1 MRSIN
6 FSKLKSSLTGWN
18 AAAYLLTEYLRSPE
32 KADGLLDALPFPDG
46 SSARAQAQSLFLGAI
61 RQGHRTRSTLHNFLK
76 KTPRP
81 EVQAIFLIAGHE
93 LFNSPPEKKP
103 KIVHHAVERA
113 KESLSKPEANL
124 INAVL
129 RKLPEAFES
138 IDQENLAQYYSHP
151 NWLVKQW
158 TDQFGRKDTEA
169 LLRWNQEIPPIHV
182 KIPSAN
188 IPDELIPTKWQGFYK
203 LPTGKI
209 PQSVHALLQ
218 SGQAYIKD
226 PSTRIAPQLLA
237 VKPGDT
243 VLDLC
248 AAPGG
253 KAFEM
258 AQAMQG
264 CGQIT
269 AVDLPSSRMDRLQA
283 NLSHLASNTLTTKI
297 IQSDVLTLD
306 RELLPDLFD
315 AVMLDTPCSNTGV
328 IQRRT
333 DVKWRLTRDDISHCT
348 HLQSQL
354 LHSAAR
360 FVKKGGR
367 LVYSTC
373 SIEQVENK
381 NIIEHFLD
389 SRSGEAFSLEKSVQS
404 YPWDSGHDGAGA
416 TLLVRNTD

>member
-18 AAAYLLTEYLRSPE
+18 AAAYLLTEYLRSPQ

-61 RQGHRTRSTLHNFLK
+61 RQGHRTRSMLHNFLK

-158 TDQFGRKDTEA
+158 T
-169 LLRWNQEIPPIHV
+169 
-182 KIPSAN
+182 
-188 IPDELIPTKWQGFYK
+188 
-203 LPTGKI
+203 
-209 PQSVHALLQ
+209 
-218 SGQAYIKD
+218 
-226 PSTRIAPQLLA
+226 
-237 VKPGDT
+237 
-243 VLDLC
+243 
-248 AAPGG
+248 
-253 KAFEM
+253 
-258 AQAMQG
+258 
-264 CGQIT
+264 
-269 AVDLPSSRMDRLQA
+269 
-283 NLSHLASNTLTTKI
+283 
-297 IQSDVLTLD
+297 
-306 RELLPDLFD
+306 DLFD